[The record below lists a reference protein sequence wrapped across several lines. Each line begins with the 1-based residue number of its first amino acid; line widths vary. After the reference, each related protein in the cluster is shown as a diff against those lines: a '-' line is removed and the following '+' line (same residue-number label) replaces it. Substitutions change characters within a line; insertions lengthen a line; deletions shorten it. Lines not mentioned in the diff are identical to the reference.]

1 MSLPRPLEV
10 LLAVMIVVA
19 QSSGAAAQAPRP
31 KAGAAPA
38 KAATQVKPG
47 MPPAAVTPGAKDAA
61 APPPPPEPP
70 PPYEPKLLRLGEILG
85 TLTYLRDLCGAGD
98 GAEWRQRM
106 SALIDAEGSTQQRKE
121 RLAGAF
127 NRGFRGYQLTYHA
140 CTAAA
145 QTIIERLL
153 DEGDRIT
160 RDVASRYA
168 G

>member
-1 MSLPRPLEV
+1 MSMLAPLRV
-10 LLAVMIVVA
+10 SLAAILVA
-19 QSSGAAAQAPRP
+19 TQLSGAAAQTAKPRT
-31 KAGAAPA
+31 GASPA
-38 KAATQVKPG
+38 KGATQPKPATPSAAT
-47 MPPAAVTPGAKDAA
+47 TPGSKEA

-85 TLTYLRDLCGAGD
+85 TLAYLRDLCGDGD

-127 NRGFRGYQLTYHA
+127 NRGFRGYQMTYHA

-145 QTIIERLL
+145 QTVIERLL